1 MPELPENEIIRQL
14 EKIDTPTISNVVA
27 AYPKSDLCLK
37 LYDAWFG
44 QWYTDSTMRCMYP
57 ELGPRIG
64 YVATAV
70 FSEKSDQHTG
80 VHRWALPEHL
90 DGTRKPVI
98 LVAKQAFQPFLAN
111 RVGLFG
117 GNLTAQYKA
126 LGAVGVVT
134 DGPIRDLEEIRGMT
148 FQYLATGVT
157 PSHGDMMQTA
167 VGIPVTVCGM
177 TVVPGDVIHMD
188 MHGAVKFPAS
198 RMTQV
203 LENAQ
208 ELLKRE
214 AEGRKIFEDT
224 AFSLAKWKKNTE
236 TTRSPM

>member
-1 MPELPENEIIRQL
+1 MSRLSENKIIRQL

-27 AYPKSDLCLK
+27 AYPESDLCLK

-57 ELGPRIG
+57 ELGPRLG

-70 FSEKSDQHTG
+70 FSEKSNQYTG
-80 VHRWALPEHL
+80 VHRWALPEHI
-90 DGTRKPVI
+90 DGTKKPVI

-117 GNLTAQYKA
+117 GNVTTQYKA
-126 LGAVGVVT
+126 LGAVGAVT
-134 DGPIRDLEEIRGMT
+134 DGPMRDIDEIREMA

-157 PSHGDMMQTA
+157 PSHGEMMQIA
-167 VGIPVTVCGM
+167 VGVPVTVCGM
-177 TVVPGDVIHMD
+177 TVMPGDMIHMD
-188 MHGAVKFPAS
+188 IHGAVKFPAS
-198 RMTQV
+198 RMTEV

-224 AFSLAKWKKNTE
+224 AFSLAKWKNSMKAAH
-236 TTRSPM
+236 

>member
-1 MPELPENEIIRQL
+1 MPELPEDEIIRQL
-14 EKIDTPTISNVVA
+14 GKIDTPTISNVVA
-27 AYPKSDLCLK
+27 AYPESDLCLK

-57 ELGPRIG
+57 ELGPRLG

-70 FSEKSDQHTG
+70 FSEKSDQYTG
-80 VHRWALPEHL
+80 VHRWALPEHI

-98 LVAKQAFQPFLAN
+98 LVAKQAFQPFLGN

-157 PSHGDMMQTA
+157 PSHGNMIQTA
-167 VGIPVTVCGM
+167 VGVPVTVCGM
-177 TVVPGDVIHMD
+177 TVVQGDVIHMD

-198 RMTQV
+198 RMKQV

-214 AEGRKIFEDT
+214 AEGRKIFEGT